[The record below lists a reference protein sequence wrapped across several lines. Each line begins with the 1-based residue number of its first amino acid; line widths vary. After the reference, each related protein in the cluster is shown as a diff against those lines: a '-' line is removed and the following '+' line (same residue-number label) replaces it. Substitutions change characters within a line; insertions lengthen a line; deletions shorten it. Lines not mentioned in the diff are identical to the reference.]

1 MCVSICVCRYIIDSA
16 LSTQYGVAGYV
27 CNTEDCNSAPPPNCT
42 SAEPSLNMTCYQ
54 SYGYWYGYYNDPVT
68 IPVGDVCV
76 AYCSNGETYYSHT
89 DVLAALSIADPSYS
103 FNYGIGAYMCST
115 PNCNSAS
122 LDCTMLTCYVGSGSY
137 YYSYTVPYGY
147 ECMSYCSDGIP
158 YYSYVESRY
167 AGNLTEYYGA
177 GAYAC
182 STPNCNS
189 APPSE
194 CAPLSCY
201 MGSGSYYYSYTVP
214 HGYECIAYCYY
225 GIPYYSYL
233 DASYAA
239 NITEY
244 YGAGAYA
251 CSTPNCNS
259 APPSECGPLSCYIG
273 SGSSYYSY
281 TVPYGYECVAYC
293 YYGIPRYDYVE
304 ASYAAYFLEYYGAG
318 GYACSTPNCNSA
330 PPSNCTSL
338 SCYVG
343 YDDVVSSYDVYNYN
357 KCVSYCYNDV
367 AYYSY
372 VSDPRYIYGL
382 SVVYI

>member
-1 MCVSICVCRYIIDSA
+1 
-16 LSTQYGVAGYV
+16 
-27 CNTEDCNSAPPPNCT
+27 
-42 SAEPSLNMTCYQ
+42 
-54 SYGYWYGYYNDPVT
+54 
-68 IPVGDVCV
+68 
-76 AYCSNGETYYSHT
+76 
-89 DVLAALSIADPSYS
+89 
-103 FNYGIGAYMCST
+103 
-115 PNCNSAS
+115 
-122 LDCTMLTCYVGSGSY
+122 
-137 YYSYTVPYGY
+137 
-147 ECMSYCSDGIP
+147 
-158 YYSYVESRY
+158 
-167 AGNLTEYYGA
+167 
-177 GAYAC
+177 
-182 STPNCNS
+182 
-189 APPSE
+189 
-194 CAPLSCY
+194 

-244 YGAGAYA
+244 YGAGA
-251 CSTPNCNS
+251 
-259 APPSECGPLSCYIG
+259 
-273 SGSSYYSY
+273 
-281 TVPYGYECVAYC
+281 
-293 YYGIPRYDYVE
+293 
-304 ASYAAYFLEYYGAG
+304 
-318 GYACSTPNCNSA
+318 YACSTPNCNSA